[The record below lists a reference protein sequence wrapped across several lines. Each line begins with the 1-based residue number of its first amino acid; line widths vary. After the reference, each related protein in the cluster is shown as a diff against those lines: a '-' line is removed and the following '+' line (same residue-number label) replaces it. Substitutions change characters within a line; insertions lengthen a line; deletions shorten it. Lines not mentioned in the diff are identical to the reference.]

1 MKTSNIFATLI
12 IATTLAA
19 CSEGTKVEYS
29 TAPVE
34 KQNISTSITATGT
47 IEPVTEVEVGTQV
60 SGIIDRIYV
69 DYNSEVH
76 RGQVIAELDKTNLLS
91 KLASAQSNLSNAQS
105 SLNYQ
110 SANYKRYKTLYEKGL
125 VSANDYENAKLSYEQ
140 AVQQVRVQQ
149 QNVTEAQ
156 TNLGY
161 ATITSPIDGVVL
173 SKEVEEG
180 QTVASA
186 MTTPTLFIIAQDLTD
201 MRVIADIDEADI
213 GGVKEGQ
220 RVTFTVDAFPDDVF
234 EGAVTQVRQQAT
246 TESNVVTYEVVIS
259 APNDELKLKPGL
271 TANVTIYT
279 MEKNGVLAVPA
290 RALRFTP
297 NEALLQEG
305 ETVEDVPAPFKVW
318 TKEGNVFKAHKVE
331 VGTSNGMLTE
341 IVSGVKAGTEVLTD
355 FTIIGGKEDEAE
367 ETTTSNP
374 FMPRPRGNR
383 NRGGAPGAGGAG
395 ANGAG
400 GAGAQGGA
408 PGGGAGGFGG
418 GNRPSGNFPR

>member
-1 MKTSNIFATLI
+1 MKTSNIFAALI
-12 IATTLAA
+12 IATAFAA
-19 CSEGTKVEYS
+19 CSEGTKVNYS

-34 KQNISTSITATGT
+34 KQNITTSITATGT

-140 AVQQVRVQQ
+140 ALQQVKVQQ

-220 RVTFTVDAFPDDVF
+220 RVTFTVDAFPDDIF

-259 APNDELKLKPGL
+259 APNDQLKLKPGL

-297 NEALLQEG
+297 NEALLQDG
-305 ETVEDVPAPFKVW
+305 ETVEDVQAPAKLW

-331 VGTSNGMLTE
+331 VGLRRSAPIPTVCS
-341 IVSGVKAGTEVLTD
+341 
-355 FTIIGGKEDEAE
+355 
-367 ETTTSNP
+367 
-374 FMPRPRGNR
+374 PRLSR
-383 NRGGAPGAGGAG
+383 A
-395 ANGAG
+395 
-400 GAGAQGGA
+400 
-408 PGGGAGGFGG
+408 
-418 GNRPSGNFPR
+418 

>member
-1 MKTSNIFATLI
+1 MTNKQTTYLNTRTMKTSNIISTFI
-12 IATTLAA
+12 LAA
-19 CSEGTKVEYS
+19 LFTACNEGPKVSYS
-29 TAPVE
+29 TSVIE

-69 DYNSEVH
+69 DYNSIVEK
-76 RGQVIAELDKTNLLS
+76 GQVIAELDKTNLLS
-91 KLASAQSNLSNAQS
+91 ELASTQSNLANAQS
-105 SLNYQ
+105 SLTYQ
-110 SANYKRYKTLYEKGL
+110 TANHNRYKALFEKGL

-140 AVQQVRVQQ
+140 AVQQVKVQQ
-149 QNVTEAQ
+149 QSVQKAQ

-161 ATITSPIDGVVL
+161 ATITSPIDGIVL

-220 RVTFTVDAFPDDVF
+220 RVTFTVDAFPDDIF
-234 EGAVTQVRQQAT
+234 EGSVTQVRQEAT

-259 APNDELKLKPGL
+259 APNNDLKLKPGL

-279 MEKNGVLAVPA
+279 LEKNNVLAVSN

-297 NEALLQEG
+297 NDALLTEE
-305 ETVEDVPAPFKVW
+305 ETVVDVEAPNKVW
-318 TKEGNVFKAHKVE
+318 TKEGNSFKAHKVE
-331 VGTSNGMLTE
+331 TGTTNGILTE
-341 IVSGVKAGTEVLTD
+341 IVSGVAEGTEVLTD
-355 FTIIGGKEDEAE
+355 FEILNSKPQGPAE
-367 ETTTSNP
+367 GTANP
-374 FMPRPRGNR
+374 FMPRPRNNR
-383 NRGGAPGAGGAG
+383 N
-395 ANGAG
+395 NV
-400 GAGAQGGA
+400 
-408 PGGGAGGFGG
+408 
-418 GNRPSGNFPR
+418 NPSKR